1 MPDSAFQLANALPGQ
16 QNQPLKQAGL
26 ILLAIVGGTLAAL
39 VALGLL
45 AWYIPGLRGFFWCF
59 VGLIALTLF
68 LTYLFVRHL
77 IREVF
82 RRLFW

>member
-1 MPDSAFQLANALPGQ
+1 MPDSALQLANALPGR
-16 QNQPLKQAGL
+16 QPLKQVGL
-26 ILLAIVGGTLAAL
+26 ILLVIIGGTLAAV

-45 AWYIPGLRGFFWCF
+45 AWFIPGLRGLFWCF
-59 VGLIALTLF
+59 VGLIALALF

-77 IREVF
+77 IHEVF